1 MKRSFSRVAI
11 VNRGEAAM
19 RFIHAAQEL
28 NREGERLHTIALYTE
43 PDRHALFVREAD
55 EAWDLGPAV
64 VAGADGRRVAY
75 VDLGRLEEALRETRA
90 EAAWPGWGFVAEMP
104 AFAELC
110 ERLGVTFIGPSPAA
124 MRALGD
130 KIASKRL
137 AEGLGI
143 PVVPWAGAPATN
155 EADAARQAADLG
167 FPVMVKA
174 TAGIGGRGIRDAET
188 AGTLPTALKA
198 ARAEGWKWF
207 GQATVFL
214 ERRLDGVR
222 HVDVQVVSDAWGG
235 VWALPAREASI
246 QRRHQKLV
254 EESPV
259 LGLPPARE
267 AAMRQAAARLV
278 RVAGYVGASAV
289 EFLYDPASEDFWFLE
304 ANTRLEVEHGVSE
317 ITTGLDLVK
326 LQVHV
331 ARGGRLPGEPPP
343 ASGHAIEVRLCA
355 EDAEA
360 GFAPA
365 PGSVAR
371 LRLPGGP
378 GIRVDA
384 GVAEGDLVPAEF
396 DSMIAKIIAH
406 GRDRE
411 EALGRLAR
419 GLAQTAVILRGGTTN
434 KAFLLDLIDREE
446 VRGGRLDVGFL
457 DRLVARGEQTSR
469 RHAELALVRAAIEAY
484 EAEADAE
491 KARFLSTAVR
501 GRPEVRKE
509 TSRTVELRQGGQAY
523 GVAVRRTAVDRYRV
537 EEDGRRVDVS
547 VERLGAP
554 LRERRLQTSEWRLLC
569 AGASW
574 RVLSLVQGRSHLVEV
589 EGVPHT
595 FTRDSQGLV
604 VAPAPAIVVSVAV
617 RPGDEVVAGQ
627 PLLTLEAMKMETSV
641 DAPIGGHVR
650 EVKVVPNV
658 QVGPGDPLVLIDP
671 EPRREADPRE
681 RRLHLDALG
690 SAAAGPPAGA
700 RQALEELRGL
710 MLGFDV
716 EAAGLREALS
726 RPLEGS
732 AGESFARGAAGV
744 LDIFVDVCSL
754 FRRQGEDEGE
764 WEDGNGFGAE
774 EYLFTYLRKLDE
786 KGAGLPSAFLGKLQR
801 ALRHY
806 GVTELNRSP
815 ELEESLYRVCKAHQR
830 EEQLT
835 VPVSLLL
842 ERFLDGEAAAVA
854 AVPDLAARLDRL
866 IAATQSRYAAVNDL
880 AREVRFRLVERPL
893 LERVRGE
900 AFAAAESRLAALARD
915 ERGEARAAHVESL
928 VQCPQPLAGLLVER
942 YVAAD
947 PPLREAI
954 LEVLLRRFYRIRALE
969 EIRVERVD
977 GHPFAIAS
985 YEREGRSRHALLTH
999 AGDGGLAAALERMGR
1014 LAAAAPA
1021 GREPVGDIFL
1031 WRAEGAG
1038 DAEANAAEM
1047 RAGLAG
1053 VALPRPFRRIVIAIG
1068 GPGGIQHFTFRPDPG
1083 GGYAE
1088 EAFFRDAHPMMAK
1101 RLQLHRLQ
1109 HFDLERLPSVEDVY
1123 LFRTVAKGNPRDER
1137 LFAVAEVRDLTPVR
1151 DPGGHVVQLPELER
1165 MLLEALGAIR
1175 RVQTRRPAGKRIHGS
1190 RVILHVW
1197 PILDVSDEDL
1207 HAFVARYAP
1216 ATEGLG
1222 LEDVTIQGRVPV
1234 AGAAPREVAVSLAK
1248 PPGRPIVVRRGPPEH
1263 GPIAPLSEYEQKVL
1277 RLAQRGLVYPYEL
1290 VRMLAPGRDAAGGQ
1304 FPPGEFVEHDLDG
1317 DSRLVPVERPFGR
1330 NEANIIAGVIRN
1342 FTPRHP
1348 EGMARVLLLGDPS
1361 RELGSLAEAECR
1373 RISAALDLA
1382 RDLRC
1387 PLDWLALSAG
1397 AKISTDS
1404 GTENMDW
1411 IALVLRR
1418 IIEFTQAGGEIN
1430 VVVNGINVGAQPYWN
1445 AEATMLMHT
1454 RGILV
1459 MMPDSAMVL
1468 TGKRALDFS
1477 GGVSA
1482 EDNQGIGG
1490 YERVMGPNGQAQY
1503 FARDIG
1509 EACQV
1514 LFRHHDHTY
1523 VAPGERFP
1531 RRATTSDPRDRDVR
1545 THPYRRTEEHGF
1557 ATVGDVIT
1565 DAGNPGRKK
1574 PFDVRTVMQSVADQ
1588 DHPPLE
1594 RWSAWR
1600 DAETVVVWDAH
1611 LGGWPV
1617 CLLGIES
1624 EPLARFGIP
1633 PADGPEQWTGGTL
1646 FPQSSRKAA
1655 RALNA
1660 ASGNRPVVVLAN
1672 LTGFDGSPESLR
1684 QWQLEYGAE
1693 IGRAVV
1699 NFRGPIVFCVVS
1711 RYHGGAF
1718 VVFSNALNDN
1728 FSVIALEGTYA
1739 SVIGG
1744 APAAAVVFSREVDKR
1759 AAADPR
1765 VKELEAE
1772 VAAAS
1777 GHEKARLRARLREV
1791 TRAVHSEKL
1800 GQVADEYD
1808 AVHSVDRA
1816 RRVGSVHEIIPA
1828 SSLRPHLV
1836 QAVEKGIAKELAR
1849 VEGLV
1854 GVSS

>member
-11 VNRGEAAM
+11 VNRGEAAL
-19 RFIHAAQEL
+19 RFIHAALEL

-55 EAWDLGPAV
+55 EAWDLGPAM
-64 VAGADGRRVAY
+64 VAGPDGRRKVAY
-75 VDLGRLEEALRETRA
+75 VDLGRLEQALRETRA
-90 EAAWPGWGFVAEMP
+90 EAAWPGWGFVAEQP

-155 EADAARQAADLG
+155 EAEAARQASELG
-167 FPVMVKA
+167 LPVMVKA
-174 TAGIGGRGIRDAET
+174 TAGIGGRGIREAET
-188 AGTLPTALKA
+188 PGTLPTALKA

-222 HVDVQVVSDAWGG
+222 QVDVQVVSDAWGG

-259 LGLPPARE
+259 PGLPAARE

-278 RVAGYVGASAV
+278 RAAGYVGAAAV
-289 EFLYDPASEDFWFLE
+289 EFLYDSASEDFWFLE

-365 PGSVAR
+365 PGTVAR

-378 GIRVDA
+378 GLRVDA

-396 DSMIAKIIAH
+396 DSMIAKLIAH

-411 EALGRLAR
+411 EALGRLSR

-457 DRLVARGEQTSR
+457 DRLVARGEQSSR

-501 GRPEVRKE
+501 GRPEVRPE

-569 AGASW
+569 AGATW

-595 FTRDSQGLV
+595 FTRDFQGLV

-617 RPGDEVVAGQ
+617 QPGDEVEAGQ
-627 PLLTLEAMKMETSV
+627 PLLVLEAMKMETSV
-641 DAPIGGHVR
+641 DAPFGGHVR
-650 EVKVVPNV
+650 EVRVVPNV
-658 QVGPGDPLVLIDP
+658 QVGPGDPLVVIDP
-671 EPRREADPRE
+671 EPRRVADPRE

-690 SAAAGPPAGA
+690 AAAAGPPAGS

-716 EAAGLREALS
+716 EATGLREALS

-732 AGESFARGAAGV
+732 AGEAFARGAAGV

-786 KGAGLPSAFLGKLQR
+786 KGAGLPAAFLAKLQR

-806 GVTELNRSP
+806 GVTELSRSP

-830 EEQLT
+830 EEQLAA
-835 VPVSLLL
+835 PVSLLL
-842 ERFLDGEAAAVA
+842 ERFLDGEATSLA
-854 AVPDLAARLDRL
+854 AVPDLPALLDRL
-866 IAATQSRYAAVNDL
+866 IAATQSRYPAVNDL

-900 AFAAAESRLAALARD
+900 AFAAAERDLAALATGA
-915 ERGEARAAHVESL
+915 RGDARAAHVESL

-942 YVAAD
+942 YGAAGR
-947 PPLREAI
+947 PLREAI
-954 LEVLLRRFYRIRALE
+954 LEVLLRRFYRIRALD
-969 EIRVERVD
+969 EIRVESVE

-999 AGDGGLAAALERMGR
+999 AAEEGLATALAGMGR

-1021 GREPVGDIFL
+1021 GREPVGDVFL
-1031 WRAEGAG
+1031 WRTEGAG
-1038 DAEANAAEM
+1038 DAETNAAEM
-1047 RAGLAG
+1047 RAVLAG
-1053 VALPRPFRRIVIAIG
+1053 VALPRPFRRIVVAVG
-1068 GPGGIQHFTFRPDPG
+1068 GPGGMQHFTFRPAAG

-1151 DPGGHVVQLPELER
+1151 DAAGHVVQLPELER

-1175 RVQTRRPAGKRIHGS
+1175 RVQTRRPAGRRIHGS
-1190 RVILHVW
+1190 RVVLHVW

-1207 HAFVARYAP
+1207 YAFVARYAP

-1222 LEDVTIQGRVPV
+1222 LEGVTIQGRVPV
-1234 AGAAPREVAVSLAK
+1234 EGGATREIAVSLSK
-1248 PPGRPIVVRRGPPEH
+1248 PPGRPIVVRRGAPED

-1317 DSRLVPVERPFGR
+1317 HGRLVPVERPFGQ
-1330 NEANIIAGVIRN
+1330 NEANIIAGRHPQLHRAPPRGDGARAPPRRPEPRARVAGRGRVPPDRRGARPGAGDGLPPRLAGPLRGGQDLDGQRHREHGLDRARAAPDHRVHPGGRRDQRGGERHQRRRPALLERRGHDAHAHARHPGDDAGLGDGAHREAGAR
-1342 FTPRHP
+1342 FLGRGLGRGQPGHRGLRAGHGPERSGAVLRPRHRRGLP
-1348 EGMARVLLLGDPS
+1348 DPLPPPRPHLRRAR
-1361 RELGSLAEAECR
+1361 R
-1373 RISAALDLA
+1373 ALPPA
-1382 RDLRC
+1382 RDDRG
-1387 PLDWLALSAG
+1387 PAG
-1397 AKISTDS
+1397 
-1404 GTENMDW
+1404 
-1411 IALVLRR
+1411 
-1418 IIEFTQAGGEIN
+1418 
-1430 VVVNGINVGAQPYWN
+1430 
-1445 AEATMLMHT
+1445 
-1454 RGILV
+1454 
-1459 MMPDSAMVL
+1459 
-1468 TGKRALDFS
+1468 
-1477 GGVSA
+1477 
-1482 EDNQGIGG
+1482 
-1490 YERVMGPNGQAQY
+1490 
-1503 FARDIG
+1503 
-1509 EACQV
+1509 
-1514 LFRHHDHTY
+1514 
-1523 VAPGERFP
+1523 P
-1531 RRATTSDPRDRDVR
+1531 RRARPPLPPQRGARLRDGRRRDHRLGQPGSEEAVRRPHRDAVGRGPGPPAARALVGLAGRRDRGGLGRAPRRLAGLPARHRVR
-1545 THPYRRTEEHGF
+1545 AAVALRHPSGGR
-1557 ATVGDVIT
+1557 
-1565 DAGNPGRKK
+1565 PGAV
-1574 PFDVRTVMQSVADQ
+1574 D
-1588 DHPPLE
+1588 
-1594 RWSAWR
+1594 
-1600 DAETVVVWDAH
+1600 
-1611 LGGWPV
+1611 
-1617 CLLGIES
+1617 
-1624 EPLARFGIP
+1624 
-1633 PADGPEQWTGGTL
+1633 GGTL

-1655 RALNA
+1655 RAINA

-1808 AVHSVDRA
+1808 AVHSVERA

-1828 SSLRPHLV
+1828 SRLRPHLV
-1836 QAVEKGIAKELAR
+1836 DAVEKGIAKELERIGA
-1849 VEGLV
+1849 LAAH
-1854 GVSS
+1854 